1 MSHDACSSNLLTA
14 AVTEHSPDLQR
25 SDIDSTIPLT
35 TAIIDDD
42 DDDDDDDG
50 LPAYSRHDKKHSW
63 WEGQRR
69 EARRE
74 KCTYDKCT
82 LPTILLGPA
91 GPRPAKA

>member
-42 DDDDDDDG
+42 DDDNDDDD
-50 LPAYSRHDKKHSW
+50 DD
-63 WEGQRR
+63 
-69 EARRE
+69 
-74 KCTYDKCT
+74 TMT
-82 LPTILLGPA
+82 MMMTTMMMMM
-91 GPRPAKA
+91 

>member
-42 DDDDDDDG
+42 DDDDEDDDDDDDDDVDDDG
-50 LPAYSRHDKKHSW
+50 LPAHSRQAS
-63 WEGQRR
+63 
-69 EARRE
+69 
-74 KCTYDKCT
+74 
-82 LPTILLGPA
+82 
-91 GPRPAKA
+91 